1 MIRINEIKVELNEK
15 PDFIQLISKKLKVPT
30 KNVLGY
36 SIFKESIDARKGSVK
51 LVYTLDVELINEE
64 KILAANRGLSK
75 TPDMSYNYPQKGD
88 TLLNGR
94 PVIVGFGPAGIFCAL
109 ILSQRGYKPLILEQG
124 EDVDTRSKTVE
135 EFWKSGKLNTLSN
148 VQFGEGGAGTFSDG
162 KLTTRIKDLRC
173 RKVFAELVKYGAPE
187 EILYKN
193 KPHIGTDILKGVVKN
208 IREEIIN
215 LGGEIRFSTKVDE
228 LILTDGKVKGVK
240 LSDGSSIT
248 SDVVVLAIGH
258 SSRDLFEDIHSKDI
272 SITPKP
278 FAMGMRIEHP
288 QSIIDKVQ
296 YKDPK
301 MKDVLGA
308 AEYHITYTTKKG
320 RAVYTFCMCPGG
332 VVVGA
337 SSEEETI
344 VTNGMSYHSRDLD
357 NSNSALLVSVT
368 PEDYFKGHPLD
379 GMYLQREI
387 EKKAYEVSG
396 KDYKAPFI
404 TVGKLLGEDKKAIT
418 IKPTYEPGVVE
429 VHPSEYL
436 PEFIVASIKEAIPEL
451 AKKLNGFDMP
461 TAILTGP
468 ETRSS
473 SPIRINRESET
484 LQSSN
489 TIGLYPCGEGAGYAG
504 GIVSSAVDGIK
515 VAEEIIKIY
524 K

>member
-15 PDFIQLISKKLKVPT
+15 PDFLELISKKLKVPS
-30 KNVLGY
+30 KNILSY

-51 LVYTLDVELINEE
+51 LVYTLDVDILNED
-64 KILAANRGLSK
+64 KILNANKGIAK
-75 TPDMSYNYPQKGD
+75 TPDMSYTYPENGD
-88 TLLNGR
+88 LILDER
-94 PVIVGFGPAGIFCAL
+94 PIVVGFGPAGIFCSL
-109 ILSQRGYKPLILEQG
+109 ILAQMGMNPLILEQG
-124 EDVDTRSKTVE
+124 EDVDARSKTVD
-135 EFWKSGKLNTLSN
+135 EFWENGKLNPLSN

-173 RKVFAELVKYGAPE
+173 RKVFEELVRFGAPA

-208 IREEIIN
+208 IREEIKN
-215 LGGEIRFSTKVDE
+215 LGGEIKFSTKVDE
-228 LILTDGKVKGVK
+228 LLLHEGTINGVK
-240 LSDGSSIT
+240 LSDGSIINSN
-248 SDVVVLAIGH
+248 VVVLAIGH
-258 SSRDLFEDIHSKDI
+258 SSRDLFEEIHKKDI

-288 QSIIDKVQ
+288 QSLIDKVQ
-296 YKDPK
+296 YKDPQI
-301 MKDVLGA
+301 KDVLGA
-308 AEYHITYTTKKG
+308 AEYHLTYTTKKG

-337 SSEEETI
+337 SSEVETI

-357 NSNSALLVSVT
+357 NSNSAILVSVT
-368 PEDYFKGHPLD
+368 PDDYFKGHPLD

-387 EKKAYEVSG
+387 EKKAFEVSG
-396 KDYKAPFI
+396 RDYKAPFI
-404 TVGKLLGEDKKAIT
+404 TAGKLLNHDKKGET
-418 IKPTYEPGVVE
+418 IEPTFKPGVVE
-429 VHPSEYL
+429 VDPSMYL
-436 PEFIVASIKEAIPEL
+436 PEFIVDSIKEALPEL
-451 AKKLNGFDMP
+451 SKKLSGFDMS

-473 SPIRINRESET
+473 SPIRINRDSES
-484 LQSSN
+484 LQSAN
-489 TIGLYPCGEGAGYAG
+489 TNGIYPCGEGAGYAG

-515 VAEEIIKIY
+515 VAEEIIKRY